1 MAMLSYVGR
10 PLPKAVPRALA
21 PLLIVPAVLWLGV
34 AVAVVEALSAAPVLA
49 VICML
54 LPLMFS
60 GVYGAA
66 VMLLSR
72 RPRLGAVV
80 GIIIVALN
88 MFPLLVVPVMLLY
101 DGFSGTSG
109 GGELVNVVFSLPFIF
124 LFVLPGA
131 YLGFLMVQLVR
142 FVRPRRVEVF

>member
-1 MAMLSYVGR
+1 
-10 PLPKAVPRALA
+10 LA

>member
-1 MAMLSYVGR
+1 MLSYVGR

-21 PLLIVPAVLWLGV
+21 PMLFVPAVLWGGA
-34 AVAVVEALSAAPVLA
+34 AVTVVEMLSETPALAVV
-49 VICML
+49 CMVP
-54 LPLMFS
+54 PLMF
-60 GVYGAA
+60 AA
-66 VMLLSR
+66 VYFTAGMLLSR

-88 MFPLLVVPVMLLY
+88 LLPLLAVPVMLMY
-101 DGFSGTSG
+101 DGFSGSSG
-109 GGELVNVVFSLPFIF
+109 GRELVGVVASLPFVC

-131 YLGFLMVQLVR
+131 YLVFLMFHLVR